1 MGRVRKVLLVLSLA
15 ILGGAGAL
23 VAEECAEFI
32 ASTDPDFPATGELTQ
47 EWCIDAGVSTTVFS
61 MDICTVCGCIY
72 DVETEAGETIVQT
85 TELDCAWNAD

>member
-1 MGRVRKVLLVLSLA
+1 MARR
-15 ILGGAGAL
+15 ILRLTMSGTRLGQISHPKEL
-23 VAEECAEFI
+23 DL

-61 MDICTVCGCIY
+61 MDICTYCGSIY
-72 DVETEAGETIVQT
+72 DVETEAGDTIVQT